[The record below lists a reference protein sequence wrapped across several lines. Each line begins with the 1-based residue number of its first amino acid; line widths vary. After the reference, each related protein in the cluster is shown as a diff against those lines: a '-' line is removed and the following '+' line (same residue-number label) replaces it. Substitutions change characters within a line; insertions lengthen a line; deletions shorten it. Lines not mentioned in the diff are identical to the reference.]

1 MVLTR
6 VCIVSVAFVW
16 ITTDRDIHF
25 PEILPTKI
33 KNIIELC

>member
-6 VCIVSVAFVW
+6 VCIVSVALVL

-25 PEILPTKI
+25 PEILPIKI
-33 KNIIELC
+33 KIIFK